1 MHIQQYLSGDNRER
15 FWDLSLISSL
25 GNAGTADFSL
35 FISICI
41 YSFPFGTGIGTFPET
56 DRGVVSG
63 S

>member
-1 MHIQQYLSGDNRER
+1 MHIQQLNVDDDQIG
-15 FWDLSLISSL
+15 FWNLIFISAC
-25 GNAGTADFSL
+25 GNTETVDFSF